1 MKKIIIF
8 FFCIISI
15 NSCFGQNKSDQKQ
28 TLNFKIPASM
38 YILNSATLNWKDQVF
53 KILALEKKVNDK
65 ENAQHNSLLIII
77 LKKFNNE
84 FIEAKSNKNIVFK
97 YDYNCPADGFQ
108 KIVVKNNYF
117 TIEQVYCKDFLFVNS
132 YTTFR
137 FDEKTKEIV
146 MHKYSEAYT
155 DRSNPYKLIPNKIKT
170 IKDFGKIQFEAITQE
185 LLIKLVK

>member
-1 MKKIIIF
+1 
-8 FFCIISI
+8 
-15 NSCFGQNKSDQKQ
+15 
-28 TLNFKIPASM
+28 M

-53 KILALEKKVNDK
+53 KILALEKKINDK

-97 YDYNCPADGFQ
+97 YDDNCPADGFQ

-137 FDEKTKEIV
+137 FDEKTKEIL

-155 DRSNPYKLIPNKIKT
+155 DRSNPDEIIPDKIKT
-170 IKDFGKIQFEAITQE
+170 IKDFGKVQFEEITQE
-185 LLIKLVK
+185 LLRKLAEQLNDSDLQYIQKMRTNKTDLNN

>member
-8 FFCIISI
+8 FFYLLSL
-15 NSCFGQNKSDQKQ
+15 NSCFGQSKSDQKQ
-28 TLNFKIPASM
+28 TLDFKIPVGM
-38 YILNSATLNWKDQVF
+38 YILDSAMLNWKDQVF
-53 KILALEKKVNDK
+53 KILALEKKANDK

-77 LKKFNNE
+77 LKKVENE
-84 FIEAKSNKNIVFK
+84 FIEVKSNKNIVFK
-97 YDYNCPADGFQ
+97 YDDNCPADGFQ
-108 KIVVKNNYF
+108 KIAVKNNYF

-137 FDEKTKEIV
+137 FDEKTNEIV

-155 DRSNPYKLIPNKIKT
+155 NRSNPDKLIPNKIKT

-185 LLIKLVK
+185 LLMKLVK